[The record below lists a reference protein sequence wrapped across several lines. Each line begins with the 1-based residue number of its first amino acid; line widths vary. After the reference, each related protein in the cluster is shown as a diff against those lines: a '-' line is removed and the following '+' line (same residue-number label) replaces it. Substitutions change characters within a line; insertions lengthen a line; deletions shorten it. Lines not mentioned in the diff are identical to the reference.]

1 MPAVEEFL
9 LGEHPRT
16 LDERWRVSIPSE
28 FADLLTAE
36 SADCILAKER
46 PGCLSLWSAPLWQ
59 ARLDEGME
67 LVKQKMRAGR
77 LQEKIAEVQMLG
89 RLLSTRH
96 RTVQLAGRGRLLIP
110 EGFREFLG
118 VEPNGEALFWGRQCA
133 LKSGSLPHG
142 SNTWK
147 TGCQNS
153 GDYSTSFLNKE
164 KRICRATFKIVPTT
178 E

>member
-1 MPAVEEFL
+1 MPGVEEFL

-16 LDERWRVSIPSE
+16 LDERWRISIPSE
-28 FADLLTAE
+28 FTDRLVAE
-36 SADCILAKER
+36 SPNCILAKER
-46 PGCLSLWSAPLWQ
+46 PGCLSLWSAPVWQ

-77 LQEKIAEVQMLG
+77 LQEKIAKVQLLG

-118 VEPNGEALFWGRQCA
+118 VEPNGETLILGAAVCIEIWQPAACVKYLGNMMPKFR
-133 LKSGSLPHG
+133 
-142 SNTWK
+142 
-147 TGCQNS
+147 
-153 GDYSTSFLNKE
+153 
-164 KRICRATFKIVPTT
+164 RIFDQLSK
-178 E
+178 